1 MPRLSRQSTLF
12 AATRDVEEHG
22 GVTLRPHHRNDEH
35 YTGSSSSSSSSSSST
50 ASSKKKPRST
60 RKRKAT
66 PKKSAVKAKKVKH
79 WSSTLEDAQISALDA
94 INVDVADLASI
105 EAKPAPLWSASEV
118 AEWAEAVARES
129 LKNIPPIADDVDG
142 ASFVALGS
150 AGVAA
155 STLFPAKSV
164 SKSVQKR
171 VWGRLEA
178 LREATPAAL
187 KPLYEEDAAAAAAP
201 KPQPKKKK
209 KTPAKTKQS
218 SSKKKK
224 KTKKTKTT
232 KKAAAA
238 SGATFAPA
246 DPATTAKA
254 YSIPSTAYFAVCLIV
269 DVLLIA
275 LLIQITFGVRECASG
290 RTLSW
295 TCLEKGVGNGQY
307 FLFNFPSKLMGS
319 LGLAA
324 EDAVAAVAA
333 VAGSGGGGAGNPNN
347 LPGSAEVIQG

>member
-35 YTGSSSSSSSSSSST
+35 YTGSSSSSSSSSST

-118 AEWAEAVARES
+118 AEWAEAVAGES

-187 KPLYEEDAAAAAAP
+187 KPLYEEDAAAAP
-201 KPQPKKKK
+201 KPQPNKKK

-224 KTKKTKTT
+224 KTKKTK
-232 KKAAAA
+232 KAAMPAAA

-295 TCLEKGVGNGQY
+295 TCLENGVGKGQD

-333 VAGSGGGGAGNPNN
+333 VAGSGGDGGGAGNPSN